1 MVPET
6 PGRLAAGLERPMNAQ
21 VRPVAVTVNLQG
33 KTVELQQLGE
43 DALFGRASYGK
54 YAYAVGCERLFGLLD
69 RHGIKATVFVP
80 GAEAEANPDYV
91 AALARRGH
99 EIAAHGWAMEAMDA
113 PGIDERALI
122 ERTHAALTR
131 IVGASPHGFRAPH
144 GKLTEQTL
152 GHLAALG
159 YRYDSSFQDDDRPYR
174 LDADGGGGMIEV
186 PQSEIL
192 IDATLYA
199 QRQTHDRVMKTWH
212 EEIEAMHRERCL
224 ITLTLHPRSDYGSAR
239 ASRIAAL
246 DRLLT
251 WLRGLPGV
259 AFMRCDEI
267 AAAADDFRSESRR
280 G

>member
-1 MVPET
+1 MSSSIS
-6 PGRLAAGLERPMNAQ
+6 
-21 VRPVAVTVNLQG
+21 PVAVTVNLQG

-54 YAYAVGCERLFGLLD
+54 YAYAVGCDRLFGLLD

-80 GAEAEANPDYV
+80 GAEAEAYPDYV

-99 EIAAHGWAMEAMDA
+99 EIAAHGWAMEQMDA
-113 PGIDERALI
+113 PGIDERKLI
-122 ERTHAALTR
+122 ERTHDALARVT
-131 IVGASPHGFRAPH
+131 GAVPRGYRAPH
-144 GKLTEQTL
+144 GRLTEQTL

-159 YRYDSSFQDDDRPYR
+159 YRYDASFQDDDMPYW
-174 LDADGGGGMIEV
+174 LDADGGIGMIEV
-186 PQSEIL
+186 PQAEIL

-199 QRQTHDRVMKTWH
+199 QRQTHDRVMKTWR

-246 DRLLT
+246 DGLLG
-251 WLRGLPGV
+251 WLTAMPEV
-259 AFMRCDEI
+259 AFMTCGEISEAANEGRLRCRATAGI
-267 AAAADDFRSESRR
+267 
-280 G
+280 

>member
-1 MVPET
+1 MT
-6 PGRLAAGLERPMNAQ
+6 SSIC
-21 VRPVAVTVNLQG
+21 PVAVTVNLQG
-33 KTVELQQLGE
+33 KTVELRQLGD

-80 GAEAEANPDYV
+80 GEEAEANPDYV
-91 AALARRGH
+91 AALAGRGH
-99 EIAAHGWAMEAMDA
+99 EIAAHGWAMEEMDA
-113 PGIDERALI
+113 HGIDERALI
-122 ERTHAALTR
+122 ERTHATLAR
-131 IVGASPHGFRAPH
+131 ITDTAPRGFRAPH
-144 GKLTEQTL
+144 GRLTERTL

-159 YRYDSSFQDDDRPYR
+159 YRYDASFQDDDHPYR
-174 LDADGGGGMIEV
+174 LDADGGAGMIEV
-186 PQSEIL
+186 PQAEIL

-199 QRQTHDRVMKTWH
+199 QRQTHDRVMTTWR

-246 DRLLT
+246 DRTLT
-251 WLRGLPGV
+251 WLRGLDGV
-259 AFMRCDEI
+259 SFMTCEQI
-267 AAAADDFRSESRR
+267 AHAAR

>member
-1 MVPET
+1 
-6 PGRLAAGLERPMNAQ
+6 MNAQ
-21 VRPVAVTVNLQG
+21 IRPVAVTVNLQG

-69 RHGIKATVFVP
+69 RHGIQATVFVP

-91 AALARRGH
+91 VALARRGH

-122 ERTHAALTR
+122 ERTHATLMRVTG
-131 IVGASPHGFRAPH
+131 GAPSGFRAPH
-144 GKLTEQTL
+144 GRLTERTL
-152 GHLAALG
+152 AHLAALG

-174 LDADGGGGMIEV
+174 LDADGGGGMVEV

-239 ASRIAAL
+239 ASRVATL

-259 AFMRCDEI
+259 TFMRCDEI
-267 AAAADDFRSESRR
+267 AATADDFRSEARR
-280 G
+280 E

>member
-1 MVPET
+1 
-6 PGRLAAGLERPMNAQ
+6 
-21 VRPVAVTVNLQG
+21 TVNLQG
-33 KTVELQQLGE
+33 NVAQLQQLGE

-91 AALARRGH
+91 ATLAHRGH

-122 ERTHAALTR
+122 ERTHATLTR
-131 IVGASPHGFRAPH
+131 IIGASPYGFRAPH
-144 GKLTEQTL
+144 GKLTGRTL

-159 YRYDSSFQDDDRPYR
+159 YRHDSSFQDDDRPYR
-174 LDADGGGGMIEV
+174 LDADGGSGMIEV

-199 QRQTHDRVMKTWH
+199 QRQTHDRIMKTWH

-224 ITLTLHPRSDYGSAR
+224 ITLTLHPRSDYGRAR

-246 DRLLT
+246 DGLLS
-251 WLRGLPGV
+251 WVSGLSGTS
-259 AFMRCDEI
+259 FMTMGQI
-267 AAAADDFRSESRR
+267 ADSARTQFS
-280 G
+280 

>member
-1 MVPET
+1 
-6 PGRLAAGLERPMNAQ
+6 MNASI
-21 VRPVAVTVNLQG
+21 RPVAVTVNLQG

-113 PGIDERALI
+113 PGIDERAMI
-122 ERTHAALTR
+122 ERTHATLTR
-131 IVGASPHGFRAPH
+131 IIGASPHGFRAPH

-152 GHLAALG
+152 AHLATLG

-174 LDADGGGGMIEV
+174 LDADGGSGMIEV

-199 QRQTHDRVMKTWH
+199 QRQTHDRIMKTWH

-267 AAAADDFRSESRR
+267 AAAADEFRSEARR